1 MPMAKIL
8 TQAQIDQFREQGFV
22 SPIRVMSAAEAF
34 GYRRQLERFERETGG
49 PLGGHLRHKSHLV
62 FTWLADLVRHPR
74 ILDAVDDL
82 YGPDLLCWTTNFF
95 IKEKAS
101 PAFVSW
107 HQDSTYW
114 GLSQPDAVTA
124 WVAFTPAN
132 AGNGA
137 MEVIPG
143 SHKLDQI
150 PHRETFAEHN
160 LLTRGPEIAIKVD
173 QSKAVRLDLEP
184 GEISLHHVRLVHGSL
199 PNRSDDRR
207 IGFAIRYIPTHVRQL
222 FGDDSAS
229 LVRGE
234 DRYGHFELEPRPKR
248 EMDPDM
254 LALHQAINERTAKIL
269 GKPPQPVL
277 SRWRRL
283 AKLTLQLMSGSVQ
296 DFGRRQ

>member
-1 MPMAKIL
+1 MAEIL
-8 TQAQIDQFREQGFV
+8 TQGQIDQFREQGFV
-22 SPIRVMSAAEAF
+22 SPIRVMSAAEAS
-34 GYRRQLERFERETGG
+34 GYRRRLERFERETGG

-114 GLSQPDAVTA
+114 SLSQPDAVTA

-150 PHRETFAEHN
+150 PHRETFAAHN
-160 LLTRGPEIAIKVD
+160 LLTRGPEIAIEVD

-184 GEISLHHVRLVHGSL
+184 GDLAAPCAARAWL
-199 PNRSDDRR
+199 
-207 IGFAIRYIPTHVRQL
+207 
-222 FGDDSAS
+222 SAQ
-229 LVRGE
+229 
-234 DRYGHFELEPRPKR
+234 H
-248 EMDPDM
+248 
-254 LALHQAINERTAKIL
+254 L
-269 GKPPQPVL
+269 G
-277 SRWRRL
+277 
-283 AKLTLQLMSGSVQ
+283 
-296 DFGRRQ
+296 